1 MSEFGQNIR
10 NLVKKGIEAIGST
23 AENLASSTKQKVE
36 EFNLSNQIQEI
47 YAQIGSKVCEM
58 YKKGVE
64 FPSDLAEDLHR
75 ASEAEKELELLK
87 DKKDLSEE
95 NGSHEESVQS
105 TLEENTPSFS
115 DEQTAAV
122 DYASNDDHDIP
133 VIRVDESTE
142 AEEDRIPENTPLS
155 SAINDLFENM
165 PPVDKMVEKVNSS
178 LDDLGDSLRKFSGD
192 FDKQLNDFAD
202 QMMGKN
208 DKE

>member
-1 MSEFGQNIR
+1 M
-10 NLVKKGIEAIGST
+10 
-23 AENLASSTKQKVE
+23 LAVQQRV
-36 EFNLSNQIQEI
+36 
-47 YAQIGSKVCEM
+47 V
-58 YKKGVE
+58 
-64 FPSDLAEDLHR
+64 
-75 ASEAEKELELLK
+75 
-87 DKKDLSEE
+87 LSEE
-95 NGSHEESVQS
+95 NGRHEESVQS

-165 PPVDKMVEKVNSS
+165 PPVDKKVEKVNSS